1 MGVVVGSV
9 SPDHYGFP
17 GGVEVIDL
25 TRHMDFLLGN
35 VVKYVCRAG
44 CKEGVSGLEDLL
56 KAERYL
62 GWAVLRE
69 MEREQERSE
78 REQEGAGDE

>member
-1 MGVVVGSV
+1 MKEKVLKMNEIS

-44 CKEGVSGLEDLL
+44 RKEGVSGLEDLL

-62 GWAVLRE
+62 GWALLRE
-69 MEREQERSE
+69 MERSELEQGQER
-78 REQEGAGDE
+78 Q

>member
-1 MGVVVGSV
+1 MDSV
-9 SPDHYGFP
+9 SPGHYGFP

-44 CKEGVSGLEDLL
+44 RKEGVSGLEDLL

-62 GWAVLRE
+62 GWALVR
-69 MEREQERSE
+69 ERERALSQER
-78 REQEGAGDE
+78 EGGFSGE